1 MERLCKTPEARSEY
15 SRREQTRRRQRR
27 TQRRPPIF
35 SRPAAMLLLSLF
47 ALFALPLCLAA
58 TKDTQD
64 DLVRLAKAS
73 NGIIKLDER
82 TYDLLTASDREWSAT
97 IVFTALDARRKC
109 GPCK

>member
-15 SRREQTRRRQRR
+15 SRREQTRRSHQ
-27 TQRRPPIF
+27 PYLNH
-35 SRPAAMLLLSLF
+35 SRPAAMLLLPFL

-58 TKDTQD
+58 TKNPRE
-64 DLVRLAKAS
+64 DLVKLAKAG

-97 IVFTALDARRKC
+97 VVFTAMDVRRKC